1 MKSFESETPKGL
13 PLIAGSPDLT
23 PNPFDGYRFLH
34 VGSPSVL
41 RRRFAPLIN
50 HFLRS
55 FQLIDSLEGGFDE
68 IIRVIRS
75 ERFC

>member
-1 MKSFESETPKGL
+1 MGDAIDHSPNLGSVGQRQGLMESFESKATKGL

-34 VGSPSVL
+34 IDSPLVL
-41 RRRFAPLIN
+41 RRRFTPLIN

-55 FQLIDSLEGGFDE
+55 L
-68 IIRVIRS
+68 
-75 ERFC
+75 